1 MAESRRSCLLVSR
14 AARMLTY
21 AEIYSVVS
29 FFGALL
35 GSMVIYTIPAL
46 MYRKARGMEIAASG
60 AHLLD

>member
-1 MAESRRSCLLVSR
+1 
-14 AARMLTY
+14 MLTY
-21 AEIYSVVS
+21 ADVYSVVS

-60 AHLLD
+60 AHLLH